1 MNIFVGSLPFK
12 IEEGD
17 LQTIFEEYGEVTS
30 VRIITDKFSGRSKGF
45 GFIDM
50 PNDEDAKKA
59 IEHLNGAELEGRTI
73 VVNESEERK
82 PREGGSGGFNRG
94 GGSGFNRGGGSGYNR
109 GGGSGGYN
117 RDRGDGGFN
126 RGGGSGNKRGGGH
139 RSDY

>member
-50 PNDEDAKKA
+50 PNDEEAKKA
-59 IEHLNGAELEGRTI
+59 IENLNGAELEGRTI
-73 VVNESEERK
+73 VVNQSEERK
-82 PREGGSGGFNRG
+82 PREGGFNRGGGNRGGGFNRG
-94 GGSGFNRGGGSGYNR
+94 GGGHRERGE
-109 GGGSGGYN
+109 
-117 RDRGDGGFN
+117 GGFN
-126 RGGGSGNKRGGGH
+126 RGGRSGGGS
-139 RSDY
+139 RSNY

>member
-50 PNDEDAKKA
+50 PNDEEAKKA
-59 IEHLNGAELEGRTI
+59 IENLNGAELEGRTI
-73 VVNESEERK
+73 VVNQSEERK
-82 PREGGSGGFNRG
+82 PREGGFNRGGGNRGGGFNRG
-94 GGSGFNRGGGSGYNR
+94 GGHRERGE
-109 GGGSGGYN
+109 
-117 RDRGDGGFN
+117 GGFN
-126 RGGGSGNKRGGGH
+126 RGGGRSGNGGH
-139 RSDY
+139 RSNY